1 MLRIGCGGSLFA
13 FVLFCFALLCVLSSF
28 EEESTG
34 CFAFIVLPMS
44 RYCKCSVTIPHC
56 AMCWSAVCECG
67 IS

>member
-1 MLRIGCGGSLFA
+1 MLPIGCGGGGLCLSLF
-13 FVLFCFALLCVLSSF
+13 CCELLCVLSSF

-44 RYCKCSVTIPHC
+44 CSVTLPHG
-56 AMCWSAVCECG
+56 AVGSSVMCDCG